1 MDTDFADKIASLC
14 YKRYKQL
21 PKKGKPQKGKEWT
34 VLAGI
39 IMTSGSEHDLYR

>member
-1 MDTDFADKIASLC
+1 MDHQFADTVTSLI
-14 YKRYKQL
+14 YQRYHIL

-39 IMTSGSEHDLYR
+39 VKTSESKTT